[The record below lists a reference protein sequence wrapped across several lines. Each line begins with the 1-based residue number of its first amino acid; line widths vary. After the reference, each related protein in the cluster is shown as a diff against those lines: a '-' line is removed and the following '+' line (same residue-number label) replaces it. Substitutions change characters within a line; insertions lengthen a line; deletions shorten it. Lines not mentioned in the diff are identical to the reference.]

1 MAIKAQQCGPVPKR
15 LGMLVPSSNTVL
27 EPEVARLLP
36 PDGSVTTYVS
46 RIGVV
51 TISADEASLGQFTVG
66 QFTAAATLLADA
78 AVDLILWNGTAASW
92 LGFDW
97 DRRIV
102 AAIEQHTMT
111 RATTAV
117 MGINTRLERL
127 GAKRIGLVTP
137 YVAALEAR
145 IVANYAA
152 AGIDVVAAE
161 RLDLT
166 VNTDY
171 AEVPPD
177 RIAAMCRRVAA
188 PRPEAIVI
196 MCTNLAGASIAEPLG
211 RELGIPVI
219 DSVRAAVEHSCSL
232 LA

>member
-1 MAIKAQQCGPVPKR
+1 MAIEAQGGGPVPKR
-15 LGMLVPSSNTVL
+15 LGMLVPSSNTVV
-27 EPEVARLLP
+27 EPAVAKLLP
-36 PDGSVTTYVS
+36 ADGPVRTHVS

-51 TISADEASLGQFTVG
+51 TISADERSLGQFTVG
-66 QFTAAATLLADA
+66 QFTAASTLLADA
-78 AVDLILWNGTAASW
+78 EVDLILWNGTAASW

-97 DRRIV
+97 DQRIV
-102 AAIEQHTMT
+102 EAIERQTMT

-117 MGINTRLERL
+117 MAINTRLAQI

-145 IVANYAA
+145 IAENYAA

-171 AEVPPD
+171 AAVPPD

-188 PRPEAIVI
+188 ARPEAIVI
-196 MCTNLAGASIAEPLG
+196 MCTNLAGAPVAEPLSQ
-211 RELGIPVI
+211 ELGIPVI

-232 LA
+232 LV